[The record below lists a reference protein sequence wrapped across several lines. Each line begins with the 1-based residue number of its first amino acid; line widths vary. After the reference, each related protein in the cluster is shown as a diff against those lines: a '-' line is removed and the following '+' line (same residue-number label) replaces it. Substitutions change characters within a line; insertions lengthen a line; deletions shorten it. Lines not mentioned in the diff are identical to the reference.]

1 VALDAI
7 GDITNLTAAQ
17 ARPAAS
23 RSLTGN
29 EGFGPG
35 GGDRV
40 GRDAFLQLLVTQ
52 LQNQNPLEPE
62 PNGQFLAQ
70 LAQFSSL
77 ESLQTMEADMGAVR
91 AYLEW
96 ILTHPPTDGGGS
108 GDGGDTGDGEGEG
121 GGV

>member
-1 VALDAI
+1 MAFDAI
-7 GDITNLTAAQ
+7 GEITNLTAAQ
-17 ARPAAS
+17 ARQKAS
-23 RSLTGN
+23 QIQNDTQ
-29 EGFGPG
+29 GFGMG
-35 GGDRV
+35 SGDRV

-77 ESLQTMEADMGAVR
+77 ESLQTMEQDMGAVR

-96 ILTHPPTDGGGS
+96 ILTQPPTSGGGS
-108 GDGGDTGDGEGEG
+108 GGGDNGEGEG